1 MRIRAFSIVW
11 LILFSLPTL
20 GAHPHMWIDG
30 TIGLKLDSNGLSAI
44 EVLWLFD
51 EFSSADMLLL
61 YDLDR
66 DGKLSAREVERIRD
80 EGFSHLRNRDY
91 FMVAYLGEREVDIP
105 DAQDF
110 HASIRDGRLA
120 YGFTLP
126 LKMAF
131 NGLDGLVVGM
141 FDFSYFVD
149 FLSEPERER
158 YVHQTRTVDLKPVLL
173 RLASEGWGTIETR
186 AVRLQVR

>member
-1 MRIRAFSIVW
+1 MRACSIVG
-11 LILFSLPTL
+11 LIFFAVSPLE
-20 GAHPHMWIDG
+20 AHPHMWIDG
-30 TIGLKLDSNGLSAI
+30 TIGLRFDSNGLSAI

-51 EFSSADMLLL
+51 EFSSADMILL

-66 DGKLSAREVERIRD
+66 DGKLSTHEVEQIRD

-91 FMVAYLGEREVDIP
+91 FMVAYQGKREVDIP
-105 DAQDF
+105 DAEDF
-110 HASIRDGRLA
+110 HASIRDGRLL
-120 YGFTLP
+120 YGFSLP
-126 LKMAF
+126 LKMGF

-149 FLSEPERER
+149 FFSEPERER

-173 RLASEGWGTIETR
+173 RLTSEGYGTIEAR
-186 AVRLQVR
+186 AVRLQVK